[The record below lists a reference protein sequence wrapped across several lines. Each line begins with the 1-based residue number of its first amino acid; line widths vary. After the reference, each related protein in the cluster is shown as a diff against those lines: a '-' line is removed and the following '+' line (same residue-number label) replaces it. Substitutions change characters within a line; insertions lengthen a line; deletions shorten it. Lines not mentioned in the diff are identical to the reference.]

1 MDTAERIAA
10 LHRASVNAQH
20 LRTAALRL
28 GDVEAVARYDD
39 TLARL
44 ADEIAQLQ
52 QAMPT

>member
-10 LHRASVNAQH
+10 LQRAVVNAQH

-28 GDVEAVARYDD
+28 GDVEAVAGYDA

-44 ADEIAQLQ
+44 ADDIAQLQ
-52 QAMPT
+52 QTLSG